1 MKGGEKLATL
11 IAEEYEKFED
21 IKRTDENGIEFWY
34 ARELSIVLDYTQWR
48 NFTRVID
55 KAMLS
60 CQNSGFECADHFVE
74 VSKIVE
80 AGATSKP
87 IKDFKLSR
95 YACYLIVQNGDPR
108 KEPIALGQTYFAIQ
122 TRRQEIADRFNELD
136 EDNKRL
142 VIRGEVTS
150 WNAMLAEAAHK
161 VGITGQ
167 LEYAQFQNAGYM
179 GLYGGLTAADIHR
192 RKKLKKSEKILDHMG
207 SEELG
212 ANLFRITQT
221 EAKLHREKTQG
232 LEKASGVHYQ
242 VGQTVRKAIAENEG
256 IMPEDLPTPQKS
268 IAEIGKEQLK
278 KLKEKKEPPM
288 LDE

>member
-11 IAEEYEKFED
+11 IAKEYEKFED

-48 NFTRVID
+48 NFTGVID

-192 RKKLKKSEKILDHMG
+192 RKKLEKSEKILDHMG

-256 IMPEDLPTPQKS
+256 VMPEDLPTPQKS

>member
-1 MKGGEKLATL
+1 MSKLATL
-11 IAEEYEKFED
+11 IATEYKQFED
-21 IKRTDENGIEFWY
+21 IKHTDENGIEFWY
-34 ARELSIVLDYTQWR
+34 ARELSPVLDYTKWE
-48 NFTRVID
+48 NFNKVID

-60 CQNSGFECADHFVE
+60 CQNSGFECADHFLE
-74 VSKIVE
+74 VRKMVQLGSGSERKV
-80 AGATSKP
+80 
-87 IKDFKLSR
+87 KDYELSR

-108 KEPIALGQTYFAIQ
+108 KETIALGQTYFAIQ
-122 TRRQEIADRFNELD
+122 TRRQEIADAFNELD
-136 EDNKRL
+136 EDKKRL

-150 WNAMLAEAAHK
+150 WNAMLAEAANQA
-161 VGITGQ
+161 GITDQ

-179 GLYGGLTAADIHR
+179 GLYGGLTAADIHK

-221 EAKLHREKTQG
+221 EAKLRREQPQG
-232 LEKASGVHYQ
+232 LEMASGIHYQ
-242 VGQTVRKAIAENEG
+242 VGQTVREAIAKNEG
-256 IMPEDLPTPQKS
+256 TMPEDLPTPEKS

-278 KLKEKKEPPM
+278 KLKEKKEPLI

>member
-1 MKGGEKLATL
+1 MATL
-11 IAEEYEKFED
+11 IAAEYKQFED
-21 IKRTDENGIEFWY
+21 IKRTSENGVEFWY
-34 ARELSIVLDYTQWR
+34 ARELSVVLDYTEWR
-48 NFTRVID
+48 NFTKVID

-74 VSKIVE
+74 INKTIAMPKGASKKV
-80 AGATSKP
+80 
-87 IKDFKLSR
+87 KDYELSR
-95 YACYLIVQNGDPR
+95 YACYLVVQNGDPR

-122 TRRQEIADRFNELD
+122 TRRQEIADAFNQLD

-150 WNAMLAEAAHK
+150 WNAMLVDAAHQA
-161 VGITGQ
+161 GITDQ

-192 RKKLKKSEKILDHMG
+192 RKQLKKSEKILDHMG

-221 EAKLHREKTQG
+221 EAKLRREQPQG
-232 LEKASGVHYQ
+232 LDEASGIHYQ
-242 VGQTVRKAIAENEG
+242 VGQTVRKAIAENDG
-256 IMPEDLPTPQKS
+256 TMPEDLPTPEKS
-268 IAEIGKEQLK
+268 IAEIGREQLK